1 MSKEIQLKNVTIFRK
16 NILGMFDVIKYLVY
30 IIRERLECIR
40 LYFYSNE

>member
-16 NILGMFDVIKYLVY
+16 NILGMFDVIIYLVY

-40 LYFYSNE
+40 FDFYSNE

>member
-30 IIRERLECIR
+30 IIREVGVYKVRFLFE
-40 LYFYSNE
+40 